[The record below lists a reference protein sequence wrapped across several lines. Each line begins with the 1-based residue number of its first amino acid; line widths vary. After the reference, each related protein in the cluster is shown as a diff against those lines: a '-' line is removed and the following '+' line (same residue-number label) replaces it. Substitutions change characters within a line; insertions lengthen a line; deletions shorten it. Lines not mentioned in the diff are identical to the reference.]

1 MANKD
6 FSKLSLG
13 ERDLYLK
20 KLEEEIKNKKA
31 LLLQETTNIENVKKG
46 NKLLDGV
53 HKKYKVYY
61 DGIVKEKQQ
70 QQDAMMLLN
79 QYLEELIKKENISEK
94 QVKGA
99 RKDQQDIILE
109 MEKITLDLKD
119 LVKI

>member
-20 KLEEEIKNKKA
+20 KLEEEIKSKKA
-31 LLLQETTNIENVKKG
+31 LLLKEASTIDDVKKS

-53 HKKYKVYY
+53 QQKYKTYY
-61 DGIVKEKQQ
+61 DGVVKEKQQ
-70 QQDAMMLLN
+70 QYDAMMLLQ
-79 QYLEELIKKENISEK
+79 QYLDELIKKEHINEK
-94 QVKGA
+94 QTKHA
-99 RKDQQDIILE
+99 RKDQKDIILE

-119 LVKI
+119 LVK

>member
-1 MANKD
+1 MANND

-20 KLEEEIKNKKA
+20 KLEENIKTKKA

-53 HKKYKVYY
+53 HQKYKVYY

-94 QVKGA
+94 QVKHA
-99 RKDQQDIILE
+99 RKDQQELILE
-109 MEKITLDLKD
+109 MGKITLDLKEI
-119 LVKI
+119 VK

>member
-13 ERDLYLK
+13 ERDLYIR

-53 HKKYKVYY
+53 HKKYKAYY
-61 DGIVKEKQQ
+61 DTIVKEKQQ

-79 QYLEELIKKENISEK
+79 QYLDELIKNEHISEK

-99 RKDQQDIILE
+99 RKDQQDIIEE

>member
-1 MANKD
+1 MANND

-20 KLEEEIKNKKA
+20 KLEENIKTKKA

-53 HKKYKVYY
+53 HQKYKVYY

-94 QVKGA
+94 QVKHA
-99 RKDQQDIILE
+99 RKDQQELILE
-109 MEKITLDLKD
+109 MEKITLDLKEI
-119 LVKI
+119 VK